1 MKVDIATTVR
11 VVFFLLLILGGSFF
25 YRAWRGL
32 QEAKRLYFF
41 IKRQQLLQRVWLLIL
56 SGIIVVVIAFAFN
69 RFTEPVVYRYFAPS
83 PTSTQTPTRTLTPT
97 ITQTPSITPT
107 PTITTTPQFT
117 PVPVLPVVISE
128 GFKSTIT
135 PNPGAVFSQIT
146 FSRKLDKNLRPL
158 NPEKIFKN
166 PIFTLH
172 GAFSYDQ
179 MIIGSQWT
187 QLWFRDGE
195 LISYETKPWD
205 GASGGNGYADTKLS
219 PDEWLPGIYEVQI
232 FVGTAW
238 KISGTFEV
246 TGTPPTSTPSP
257 SPIPTRTATPTST
270 PTRTPA
276 PSPTPTFTPT
286 PRPSSSPTSNPN

>member
-1 MKVDIATTVR
+1 MKLDIATTVR

-25 YRAWRGL
+25 YRAWRGF

-41 IKRQQLLQRVWLLIL
+41 IKRQQLLQRVWLLIF
-56 SGIIVVVIAFAFN
+56 SGVIVVGAAIAFN
-69 RFTEPVVYRYFAPS
+69 RFTEPVIYRYFVPS
-83 PTSTQTPTRTLTPT
+83 PTSTLTPTHTLTPT

-117 PVPVLPVVISE
+117 PAPLLPAVISE

-135 PNPGAVFSQIT
+135 PNPRAVFSQIT

-158 NPEKIFKN
+158 NPESVFRN
-166 PIFTLH
+166 PIVTLY
-172 GAFSYDQ
+172 GSFSYDQ

-187 QLWFRDGE
+187 ALWFRDGE
-195 LISYETKPWD
+195 LISYETLPWN
-205 GASGGNGYADTKLS
+205 GASGGFGFTESKLS
-219 PDEWLPGIYEVQI
+219 PEEWLPGNYEVQI

-246 TGTPPTSTPSP
+246 TGTPPTSTPTP
-257 SPIPTRTATPTST
+257 SPIPTRTATSTRT
-270 PTRTPA
+270 PTRTPS
-276 PSPTPTFTPT
+276 PSPTPPITPT
-286 PRPSSSPTSNPN
+286 PRPTSTSE